1 MQRCSSTSSQGH
13 VMGSCS
19 CGLFHTQSNS
29 SFSMLFSMPNNHHK
43 AYDQY
48 EPSDHHHMYS
58 FASPSSVDCTLS
70 LGTPSTR
77 LTAEDG
83 NDDKRGGRH
92 ERRSVSN
99 FCWDLLQPKHATS
112 APKNGSGNRG
122 GAGNNDSLLA
132 RRCANC
138 DTTSTPL
145 WRNGPRGPKVNE
157 MNLRLYPCS
166 GVMIAANRQVKATM
180 IDFVYQVLKRRYR
193 LFLFSI

>member
-1 MQRCSSTSSQGH
+1 MQRCSSTSSQAH

-19 CGLFHTQSNS
+19 CGLFHTQTNS
-29 SFSMLFSMPNNHHK
+29 SFSMLFSMPNNNHHK

-48 EPSDHHHMYS
+48 EPSDHPHMYS

-77 LTAEDG
+77 LTTEDG
-83 NDDKRGGRH
+83 NGNGNDDRRGSH

-112 APKNGSGNRG
+112 APKNGNSNRG
-122 GAGNNDSLLA
+122 SAGNDSLLA

-145 WRNGPRGPKVNE
+145 WRNGPRGPKVINCNY
-157 MNLRLYPCS
+157 MFIP
-166 GVMIAANRQVKATM
+166 
-180 IDFVYQVLKRRYR
+180 VLSNHCY
-193 LFLFSI
+193 